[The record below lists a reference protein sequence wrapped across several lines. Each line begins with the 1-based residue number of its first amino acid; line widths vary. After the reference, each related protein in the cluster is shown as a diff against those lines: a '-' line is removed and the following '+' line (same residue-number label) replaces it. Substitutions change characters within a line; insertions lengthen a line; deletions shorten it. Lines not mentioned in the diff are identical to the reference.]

1 MRKIYLACPYTGT
14 PEQRASRVE
23 VANAVAARLMR
34 EGNVVFSPIT
44 HGHAIAEQCGF
55 PQDWTFWME
64 QCVPFLE
71 WADCMVV
78 VMADG
83 WRESRG
89 VQQELNLAN
98 EMGKP
103 VEFVA

>member
-14 PEQRASRVE
+14 PEQRASRVMA
-23 VANAVAARLMR
+23 ANTVTARLMR

-44 HGHAIAEQCGF
+44 HGHAIAEQCGL
-55 PQDWTFWME
+55 PQDWPFWMA

-78 VMADG
+78 VKADG
-83 WRESRG
+83 WMESRG
-89 VQQELNLAN
+89 VQQELKLAS